1 MKTIASVQALRALA
15 AISVVLCHFDQVF
28 YILTGRGN
36 EAFPLYFLASGVDLF
51 FVISGFIMV
60 LSSEPLFGTPNAAIS
75 FLERRLSRVV
85 PLYWLATLTMLWL
98 TSPAPSWA
106 AISGSLFFVPYV
118 PNMTTGQA
126 VPILG
131 VGWTLNYEMLFYAL
145 FAVSLNFP
153 RRLAIGMVCVAL
165 LALGVIGKLNLI
177 ETQTAAKFWF
187 DPIVIEFGMG
197 ILIAV
202 LYRGSIKLPLAA
214 SVIMISVSVAVI
226 YAFAGHVGGAGLPS
240 GYRFL
245 GWGVPAA
252 MIFAAVVLGPSTRVP
267 PAIRQFVVGLGDA
280 SYSMYLLHPIILTM
294 ISLLWGRYLSRFHIP
309 PVLGIGLVVTILLS
323 LIAYRLIELPAMTI
337 MRSFSLLR
345 LRKDAPHTT
354 QARAG

>member
-60 LSSEPLFGTPNAAIS
+60 LSSERLFGTPNAAIS

-118 PNMTTGQA
+118 SNMTTGQA
-126 VPILG
+126 APILG
-131 VGWTLNYEMLFYAL
+131 VGWTLNYEVMFYAL

-153 RRLAIGMVCVAL
+153 RRLAIGMVCIAL
-165 LALGVIGKLNLI
+165 IALGVIGKLNLI

-187 DPIVIEFGMG
+187 DPIVLEFGMG

-202 LYRGSIKLPLAA
+202 LYRRSVKLPLAA
-214 SVIMISVSVAVI
+214 SAIMISVSVAII
-226 YAFAGHVGGAGLPS
+226 YTFAGHVGGAGLPS
-240 GYRFL
+240 GNRFL

-252 MIFAAVVLGPSTRVP
+252 MIFSAVVLGPSLKVAPT
-267 PAIRQFVVGLGDA
+267 IREIAVDLGDA
-280 SYSMYLLHPIILTM
+280 SYSIYLLHTIILTM
-294 ISLLWGRYLSRFHIP
+294 ISMSWGQYLSRFHLF
-309 PVLGIGLVVTILLS
+309 PVLGAGLIATILLS
-323 LIAYRLIELPAMTI
+323 LVAYRLIELPAMTI
-337 MRSFSLLR
+337 VRSLSVLRSRKEAVSSSL
-345 LRKDAPHTT
+345 
-354 QARAG
+354 